1 MSNETLTL
9 TAYFAEQERTNDR
22 FLADLML
29 ELFDEREIAASVLL
43 RGIAGFGISNVA
55 LSDRTLT
62 MAENAPVTV
71 YAIDR
76 PERIL
81 ALTDSVAAMTRRGVF
96 TLRRDPG
103 LPSTLPEQPTDV
115 RLWVYLGRKHRVAGR
130 PGYMAVCDVLHRHG
144 FAAAEV
150 LLGVDGTVGGQ
161 RRRAQFFGSNSEV
174 PLLISGVGTFAQ
186 TAEAVEEL
194 RGILPDLLFTVD
206 EVLVCKNRGRQLADP
221 AELAGL
227 SPFQKLT
234 VRTSEDTRIEGQPVH
249 RALIERLKDSD
260 HTSGATVLRG
270 MWGYLGASRPHGDRF
285 LQVARHVPVSTLIV
299 DTSANIAASY
309 AIVDELTENDG
320 LVTCEVVP
328 AMLGLH
334 DGQSVGSLRL
344 D

>member
-9 TAYFAEQERTNDR
+9 TAYFAERERTNDR

-43 RGIAGFGISNVA
+43 RGIAGFGVSNVA

-76 PERIL
+76 PQRIL
-81 ALTDSVAAMTRRGVF
+81 ALTDAVATMTRRGVI
-96 TLRRDPG
+96 TLRRDLG
-103 LPSTLPEQPTDV
+103 LPSRPPEQPTDV
-115 RLWVYLGRKHRVAGR
+115 RLWVYLGRKHRIAGK
-130 PGYMAVCDVLHRHG
+130 PGYMAVCDVLHRRG
-144 FAAAEV
+144 FTAAEV

-174 PLLISGVGTFAQ
+174 PLLISGVGTLAQ

-194 RGILPDLLFTVD
+194 RGILPGLLFTVD
-206 EVLVCKNRGRQLADP
+206 QVLVCKDRGQNFADP
-221 AELAGL
+221 TELAGV

-234 VRTSEDTRIEGQPVH
+234 VRTSEDTRIDGQPVH
-249 RALIERLKDSD
+249 RALIERLKESH

-270 MWGYLGASRPHGDRF
+270 MWGYLGTSRPHGDRF

-299 DTSANIAASY
+299 DTTENIAASY
-309 AIVDELTENDG
+309 AIVDELTEDDG
-320 LVTCEVVP
+320 LVTCEAVS